1 MKKRTRE
8 ILIEIIKSEEI
19 TISQLAESFDVSER
33 TIRNDLNDIND
44 FLQENDLSMVS
55 IGNKKKIQHE
65 SGIKIFIVINYQRKK
80 ESQ

>member
-65 SGIKIFIVINYQRKK
+65 EDIKEAMNLIGDKDF
-80 ESQ
+80 

>member
-65 SGIKIFIVINYQRKK
+65 EDIK
-80 ESQ
+80 